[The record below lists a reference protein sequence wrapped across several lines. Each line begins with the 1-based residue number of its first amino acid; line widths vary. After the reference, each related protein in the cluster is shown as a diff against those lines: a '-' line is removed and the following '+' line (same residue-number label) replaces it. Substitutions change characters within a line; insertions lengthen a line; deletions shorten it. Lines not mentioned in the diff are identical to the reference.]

1 MTYWVAVASRDHVM
15 RAVEGG
21 FCQVNHGKGA
31 PLKRMDK
38 NDRILYYSPREE
50 MRQDDPV
57 QAFTAIGRIDDEEP
71 YQAAQ
76 KKDFRPYRRQVHYFK
91 SHDAPIK
98 PMLED
103 LSFTRGKQSW
113 GIVLR
118 RGLFEID
125 EEDYRMIALAMGVP
139 HPESS

>member
-1 MTYWVAVASRDHVM
+1 MNCWVAVASRDHVL

-21 FCQVNHGKGA
+21 FCQVNHGKSA

-50 MRQDDPV
+50 MRQGDPV

-71 YQAAQ
+71 YLATQ
-76 KKDFRPYRRQVHYFK
+76 KKDFKPHRRRVHYFN

-98 PMLED
+98 PMLEA

-113 GIVLR
+113 GVVFR
-118 RGLFEID
+118 RGLFEIHQ
-125 EEDYRMIALAMGVP
+125 EDYQTIAHAMGVP